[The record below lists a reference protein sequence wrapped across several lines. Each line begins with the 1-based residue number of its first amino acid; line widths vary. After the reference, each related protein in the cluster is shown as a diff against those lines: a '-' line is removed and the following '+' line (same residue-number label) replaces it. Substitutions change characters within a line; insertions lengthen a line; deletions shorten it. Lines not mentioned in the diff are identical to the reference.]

1 LKLIDIQTLSD
12 MIAVKPKTIYD
23 WVHRKKIPYY
33 KINRLLRFSYK
44 EILEWLTAKKQERRR
59 KITL

>member
-1 LKLIDIQTLSD
+1 MKLIDIQTLSD

-23 WVHRKKIPYY
+23 WVHRKEIPYY
-33 KINRLLRFSYK
+33 KINRLLRFRYK
-44 EILEWLTAKKQERRR
+44 EILDWLAAKKQERRR